1 MFRAVANARRAPLPP
16 AVLMAGTLAL
26 LALALLLAACESDAP
41 APQPTVPAAPEDG
54 GAVYVEGVVGGWQ
67 RINPLFAADNPVDQD
82 LSRLVFAGLLRVGE
96 DGRLLP
102 DLAPLPALGEDG
114 RTYTFRLHPELRW
127 HDGAPVRSLDVAF
140 TIERMVASDFQG
152 DPRLRAAWTGVEVR
166 TPDLRTI
173 IIRLPAPNAAFL
185 ARFATVGVLPQ
196 HLLQGLDGAALFDAP
211 FNARPVG
218 AGPYRL
224 DAVTSIE
231 ATLRAYP
238 RYHLG
243 RPAIDVIVIRFL
255 PDFAAV
261 RHALEQGEID
271 GVFLRQNLS
280 AAQLEALAEIEGF
293 AHEDLQR
300 SVSLVLYLNNAQA
313 AYFRDGRVR
322 TAVSLALDRQEL
334 VENALLGLA
343 TPSSSAITPG
353 AWAYDASLDSPT
365 SDPDAAIALLAEA
378 GWHRSPT
385 SGVLIRQGSEFRLT
399 IRTDNDPRHLALAL
413 EIARQLEP
421 IGIRATVAST
431 SFTVLSRDFLA
442 PRTYD
447 AALAGWDQGPDP
459 DPYLAWHSSQI
470 AHPGSNV
477 ANYGGIIIDALLERG
492 RVTGDMLVRRDAYGQ
507 FQELWRREAPSVVL
521 AYPRIRYVRAGT
533 VQSPPFG
540 VLFTPAD
547 RFLNVH
553 QWSIE

>member
-1 MFRAVANARRAPLPP
+1 M
-16 AVLMAGTLAL
+16 
-26 LALALLLAACESDAP
+26 
-41 APQPTVPAAPEDG
+41 
-54 GAVYVEGVVGGWQ
+54 
-67 RINPLFAADNPVDQD
+67 
-82 LSRLVFAGLLRVGE
+82 VFAGLLRAGE

-102 DLAPLPALGEDG
+102 DLAPLPEVGEDG

-140 TIERMVASDFQG
+140 TISHILAPDFQG
-152 DPRLRAAWTGVEVR
+152 DPRLREAWTGVEVR

-173 IIRLPAPNAAFL
+173 VLRLPATSPSFL
-185 ARFATVGVLPQ
+185 ARFATVGILPE
-196 HLLQGLDGAALFDAP
+196 HLLQGLDGAGLFDAP
-211 FNARPVG
+211 FNASPVG

-224 DAVTSIE
+224 DSVTSIE

-243 RPAIDVIVIRFL
+243 RPQIDVITVRFL
-255 PDFAAV
+255 QDFASV
-261 RHALEQGEID
+261 QHALEQGEID
-271 GVFLRQNLS
+271 GIFLRQALS
-280 AAQLEALAEIEGF
+280 ATQIAALDGIEGF
-293 AHEDLQR
+293 VREDLQR
-300 SVSLVLYLNNAQA
+300 AVSLVLYLNNGQA
-313 AYFRDGRVR
+313 AYFRDPRVR
-322 TAVSLALDRQEL
+322 TAVSLALDRQTL
-334 VENALLGLA
+334 VENALYGLA
-343 TPSSSAITPG
+343 TPSSSAIAPG
-353 AWAYDASLDSPT
+353 TWAYAPSLDSPP
-365 SDPDAAIALLAEA
+365 SDPEAAILLLAEA

-385 SGVLIRQGSEFRLT
+385 TGVLVRQGSEFRLT
-399 IRTDNDPRHLALAL
+399 IRTDNDPRHLALAR

-459 DPYLAWHSSQI
+459 DPYLAWHSSQVI
-470 AHPGSNV
+470 PPGGNV

-492 RVTGDMLVRRDAYGQ
+492 RTTVDTLVRLDAYEQ
-507 FQELWRREAPSVVL
+507 FQELWRRESPSVVL
-521 AYPRIRYVRAGT
+521 AYPHIRYIRSAT
-533 VQSPPFG
+533 VESPPFG

-553 QWSIE
+553 LWRIG

>member
-1 MFRAVANARRAPLPP
+1 MFRAVASSRRALLPAAILAAGALAAIVLIVFLRLPEGDAPPP
-16 AVLMAGTLAL
+16 APTPPPPQ
-26 LALALLLAACESDAP
+26 ES
-41 APQPTVPAAPEDG
+41 
-54 GAVYVEGVVGGWQ
+54 VYVEGVVGAWQ
-67 RINPLFAADNPVDQD
+67 RINPLFAAENPVDQD
-82 LSRLVFAGLLRVGE
+82 LSRLVFAGLLRAGE

-102 DLAPLPALGEDG
+102 DLAPLPEVGEDG

-140 TIERMVASDFQG
+140 TISHILAPDFQG
-152 DPRLRAAWTGVEVR
+152 DPRLREAWTGVEVR

-173 IIRLPAPNAAFL
+173 VLRLPATSPSFL
-185 ARFATVGVLPQ
+185 ARFATVGILPE
-196 HLLQGLDGAALFDAP
+196 HLLQGLDGAGLFDAP
-211 FNARPVG
+211 FNASPVG

-224 DAVTSIE
+224 DSVTSIE

-243 RPAIDVIVIRFL
+243 RPQIDVITVRFL
-255 PDFAAV
+255 QDFASV
-261 RHALEQGEID
+261 QHALEQGEID
-271 GVFLRQNLS
+271 GVFLRQALS
-280 AAQLEALAEIEGF
+280 ATQIAALDGIEGF
-293 AHEDLQR
+293 VREDLQR
-300 SVSLVLYLNNAQA
+300 AVSLVLYLNNGQA
-313 AYFRDGRVR
+313 AYFRDPRVR
-322 TAVSLALDRQEL
+322 TAVSLALDRQTL
-334 VENALLGLA
+334 VENALYGLA
-343 TPSSSAITPG
+343 TPSSSAIAPG
-353 AWAYDASLDSPT
+353 TWAYAPSLDSPP
-365 SDPDAAIALLAEA
+365 SDPEAAVLLLAEA

-385 SGVLIRQGSEFRLT
+385 TGVLVRQGSEFRLT
-399 IRTDNDPRHLALAL
+399 IRTDNDPRHLALAR

-459 DPYLAWHSSQI
+459 DPYLAWHSSQVI
-470 AHPGSNV
+470 PPGGNV

-492 RVTGDMLVRRDAYGQ
+492 RTTVNKLVRLDAYAQ
-507 FQELWRREAPSVVL
+507 FQELWRRESPSVVL
-521 AYPRIRYVRAGT
+521 AYPHIRYIRSAT
-533 VQSPPFG
+533 VESPPFG

-553 QWSIE
+553 LWRIG